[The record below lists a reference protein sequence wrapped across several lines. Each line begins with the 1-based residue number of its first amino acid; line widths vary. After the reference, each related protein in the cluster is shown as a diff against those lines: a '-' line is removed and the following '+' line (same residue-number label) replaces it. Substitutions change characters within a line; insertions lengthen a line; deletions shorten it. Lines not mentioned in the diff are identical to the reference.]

1 MSLPVKL
8 TSLSKGAVLSAL
20 VAAAL
25 VAAALLIGA
34 QASRADTI
42 DVFAVSGTLVDS
54 TTLSGTFTIDVTT
67 GVLTSETVSYLG
79 HTFATLLEADAF
91 FGGTNSG
98 QTPKPVGFQ
107 VHTGTSAALLPRI
120 DLLFQGTSI
129 DSLIGYGGG
138 SFCSVNA
145 ACGPD
150 QQGFNWTSDYRAPD
164 GTIIDLS
171 SGKLKLVSSTSG
183 VPEPST
189 LLMAG
194 IGMLGIAAL
203 ALKKS

>member
-1 MSLPVKL
+1 MSLKF
-8 TSLSKGAVLSAL
+8 TSLAKGAVFSAL
-20 VAAAL
+20 I
-25 VAAALLIGA
+25 AAALLIGA
-34 QASRADTI
+34 QTSRADTI

-107 VHTGTSAALLPRI
+107 VHTGRSAALLPRI
-120 DLLFQGTSI
+120 DLLFQGSSI

-138 SFCSVNA
+138 SLCSVSA

-189 LLMAG
+189 LLLAG
-194 IGMLGIAAL
+194 IGVLGLAIL

>member
-1 MSLPVKL
+1 MFLSLKFS
-8 TSLSKGAVLSAL
+8 SLAKSAVY
-20 VAAAL
+20 AAL
-25 VAAALLIGA
+25 IAAALLIGA

-42 DVFAVSGTLVDS
+42 DVFAISGTLVDS

-91 FGGTNSG
+91 FGGTSSG
-98 QTPKPVGFQ
+98 HTPKPVGFQ
-107 VHTGTSAALLPRI
+107 VHAGTSAALLPRI

-129 DSLIGYGGG
+129 NSLIGYGGD
-138 SFCSVNA
+138 SLCSVNA

-164 GTIIDLS
+164 GTIVDLS

-189 LLMAG
+189 LLLAG
-194 IGMLGIAAL
+194 IGMLGLAAL